1 MTLYLN
7 KHIIICLM
15 INKLNLKKLIFF
27 PGLINIQINYI
38 NITKIFLI
46 AFTIVLLGL
55 SFSEAKKKEKE
66 EEEKD
71 CLYCNKYEK
80 LKEWPESERPEAFIY
95 EEVDYPKEM
104 FHKQN
109 KTSKLRQGE
118 SGKKVY
124 ARFVKGKGQ
133 LNKYQHLMIR
143 DMAYFEALFN
153 EMLNDKNASVETLEG
168 LKKGREAMRMSLQ
181 ISPKAKTSEAVLKF
195 WATGKMLKL
204 AHKKNKK
211 KKKKK
216 AKIDPEISQRAA
228 VLANM
233 KKQIATAKVNAQRAA
248 TIEAQKQ
255 IETTK

>member
-1 MTLYLN
+1 
-7 KHIIICLM
+7 M

-55 SFSEAKKKEKE
+55 SFSEAKEK